1 MRYNVVMDATKP
13 TSLRIPDEIIAFA
26 EEIAK
31 AKEWSRAKVLVRSI
45 ECGLPLVGNR
55 TLKGYQQ
62 NHDQAEANLIKAVRN
77 GKSGEKSGEAGN
89 HSEVDERGVG
99 GGVAESDA
107 GVVLTGRVRSVAG
120 GGGGAAFGAK
130 KASGKGKS
138 VAGWVAPQ
146 ENAKAAGVRGWS
158 GGDVSAGW
166 FPNSMCPHGWMNS
179 FACEKAGG
187 GCVR

>member
-1 MRYNVVMDATKP
+1 MRYNVFMDATKP

-62 NHDQAEANLIKAVRN
+62 NRDQAEANLIKAVRN
-77 GKSGEKSGEAGN
+77 GKSGGNSGEAGN

-99 GGVAESDA
+99 GGVEESDT
-107 GVVLTGRVRSVAG
+107 GVVLTGSVRSVAG
-120 GGGGAAFGAK
+120 GGGGAAAGEKKRAK
-130 KASGKGKS
+130 KT
-138 VAGWVAPQ
+138 VA
-146 ENAKAAGVRGWS
+146 AKISEEAAVG
-158 GGDVSAGW
+158 AGW

-179 FACEKAGG
+179 FACEKNNG
-187 GCVR
+187 GCKR

>member
-62 NHDQAEANLIKAVRN
+62 NHDQAEANLIKVEGNNAEIAT
-77 GKSGEKSGEAGN
+77 GGSAGVAADKGLVGN
-89 HSEVDERGVG
+89 KRGVQKG
-99 GGVAESDA
+99 AAGDRGKLLRGDA
-107 GVVLTGRVRSVAG
+107 GTAVIE
-120 GGGGAAFGAK
+120 GAFTENPIA
-130 KASGKGKS
+130 
-138 VAGWVAPQ
+138 APQ
-146 ENAKAAGVRGWS
+146 MCAYTEYDMETGETYRCGRTVHGPKVKHTRGER
-158 GGDVSAGW
+158 V
-166 FPNSMCPHGWMNS
+166 
-179 FACEKAGG
+179 
-187 GCVR
+187 

>member
-1 MRYNVVMDATKP
+1 MRYNVFMDATKP

-62 NHDQAEANLIKAVRN
+62 TRDQAAANLIKAVRN
-77 GKSGEKSGEAGN
+77 GNSGEAGN

-99 GGVAESDA
+99 GGVEESDA
-107 GVVLTGRVRSVAG
+107 CAVLTGRVRSVAS
-120 GGGGAAFGAK
+120 GGGGAASGKEKGAK
-130 KASGKGKS
+130 KAIGPKKTAETAVSG
-138 VAGWVAPQ
+138 
-146 ENAKAAGVRGWS
+146 
-158 GGDVSAGW
+158 AGW
-166 FPNSMCPHGWMNS
+166 FPNSMCPHGYQNS
-179 FACEKAGG
+179 FKCEGGGG
-187 GCVR
+187 GCKR